1 MFDLENLEKTEH
13 YQVPE
18 NYFDELPGR
27 VMQNI
32 KHEQHK
38 RRTIISSAIAAV
50 AVIAIAA
57 GVFFTYNTPTQ
68 NADITQTQQL
78 AANVEEE
85 EVLESVAT
93 DYYSRSGN
101 VRDNRTLRPGKQPQ
115 SDDTETHRVYE
126 GACGT
131 ERQGVAE
138 LLESV

>member
-57 GVFFTYNTPTQ
+57 GVFFNYNTPDKVKTSFETG
-68 NADITQTQQL
+68 IYFS
-78 AANVEEE
+78 AATGYDLI
-85 EVLESVAT
+85 EVPWTVP
-93 DYYSRSGN
+93 
-101 VRDNRTLRPGKQPQ
+101 V
-115 SDDTETHRVYE
+115 TE
-126 GACGT
+126 
-131 ERQGVAE
+131 
-138 LLESV
+138 